1 MTDIT
6 ELAQS
11 LKAAAENATPGEWC
25 SDDQYGIVADAGLNG
40 NYYIASCSGPEH
52 RSNKRFIALAN
63 PANILALVESLEK
76 AQDCGKVFQQSFF
89 RQSLMYDVVAEA
101 YEEAKEQIA
110 KDVEIKARLCR
121 ESNSLFDRLRLAEK
135 RIAEIEAQNTV
146 ASLPGGFSIEE
157 SRSLQADLVRSHIS
171 KALSGEKM
179 KSADKNAD
187 LQWIHSV
194 IVRAAWFVKASVE
207 ATAGIKVEAE

>member
-1 MTDIT
+1 MTTDIT
-6 ELAQS
+6 GLATV
-11 LKAAAENATPGEWC
+11 LRLAAESEIAYRAEGDT
-25 SDDQYGIVADAGLNG
+25 SDLWQDEVSPD
-40 NYYIASCSGPEH
+40 
-52 RSNKRFIALAN
+52 
-63 PANILALVESLEK
+63 NILALVETLEK
-76 AQDCGKVFQQSFF
+76 VQDCGKVFQQSFF

-135 RIAEIEAQNTV
+135 RIAELEAQNTV

>member
-1 MTDIT
+1 MTDLT
-6 ELAQS
+6 PLLAR
-11 LKAAAENATPGEWC
+11 LKR
-25 SDDQYGIVADAGLNG
+25 
-40 NYYIASCSGPEH
+40 
-52 RSNKRFIALAN
+52 RSAHVKEFGHDVLFVKIED
-63 PANILALVESLEK
+63 IDALVEALEK
-76 AQDCGKVFQQSFF
+76 AQDSGKVFQESFF

-121 ESNSLFDRLRLAEK
+121 ESNSLFDRLRVAEK
-135 RIAEIEAQNTV
+135 RIAELEAQNTV

-179 KSADKNAD
+179 KLADKNAD

-207 ATAGIKVEAE
+207 AIAGIKVEAE

>member
-11 LKAAAENATPGEWC
+11 LKAAAENAIGAHERLAAYPYGEIIDI
-25 SDDQYGIVADAGLNG
+25 SQHEGEQIDIDITDLN
-40 NYYIASCSGPEH
+40 EF
-52 RSNKRFIALAN
+52 NKEAN
-63 PANILALVESLEK
+63 PVNVLALVEALEK
-76 AQDCGKVFQQSFF
+76 AQQERDNWRTSFDNERF
-89 RQSLMYDVVAEA
+89 RADKLKAHIDEMT
-101 YEEAKEQIA
+101 EERTASINELSRIIQKEVKAK
-110 KDVEIKARLCR
+110 R
-121 ESNSLFDRLRLAEK
+121 EAEK
-135 RIAEIEAQNTV
+135 RIAELEAQNTV
-146 ASLPGGFSIEE
+146 ACLPGGFSIEE